1 MPSVCTKLGDGT
13 ANLSIMGNESVA
25 QLSQSL
31 VLWWRNYSG
40 KNTLS
45 AYETLRRASALV
57 MPVTSPRTVLIPDP
71 PHSRLDPITS
81 SGDSP

>member
-45 AYETLRRASALV
+45 ASETLRV
-57 MPVTSPRTVLIPDP
+57 
-71 PHSRLDPITS
+71 
-81 SGDSP
+81 